1 MHPFSINIWSYFH
14 HVKERM
20 FYAWKE
26 TSFRRE
32 PSWLVSWCA
41 LLLQDVQSDTLLRA
55 LLLDF
60 APQGVLQFLWLIDLH
75 IRNVFLSHLITYRG
89 IIHWTSRCMQY
100 PFLLNLWHM
109 VQWSGNID
117 LIGITMMDHQQS
129 LIPILLVSKI
139 ITIEE
144 ENPNLSF
151 YGLKK
156 QNMRM

>member
-1 MHPFSINIWSYFH
+1 MRCIMHPFSINIWSYYH

-60 APQGVLQFLWLIDLH
+60 APQGMLQFLWLIDLH
-75 IRNVFLSHLITYRG
+75 IRNGYLSYLITYRG
-89 IIHWTSRCMQY
+89 IIHWTSRCMHY
-100 PFLLNLWHM
+100 PFLLNLCGTWF
-109 VQWSGNID
+109 ND
-117 LIGITMMDHQQS
+117 LIGITMMDHQQIINKALSQHRSYPKLS
-129 LIPILLVSKI
+129 L
-139 ITIEE
+139 
-144 ENPNLSF
+144 
-151 YGLKK
+151 LKK
-156 QNMRM
+156 